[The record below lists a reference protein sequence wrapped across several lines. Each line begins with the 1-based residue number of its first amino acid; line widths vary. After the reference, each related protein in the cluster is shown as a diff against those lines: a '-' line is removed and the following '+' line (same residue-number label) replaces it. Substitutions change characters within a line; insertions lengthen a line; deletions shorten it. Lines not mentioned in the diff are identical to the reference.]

1 MVTYLSRS
9 YNVWEI
15 RTMTSTPASLASFL
29 IAASLSFPN
38 GSESY
43 SIESFAIFHSCN
55 AKKTHTV
62 LQKLNCLMEG
72 EGNENRKE
80 WDKMEHQLLLPVDSC
95 QRYKKAQNIFRH

>member
-55 AKKTHTV
+55 TK
-62 LQKLNCLMEG
+62 QKCGPSATRLLDGGQGKGEREG
-72 EGNENRKE
+72 QGQ
-80 WDKMEHQLLLPVDSC
+80 DGTPAITC
-95 QRYKKAQNIFRH
+95 G